1 MDVLAHH
8 NEARQFKNDVKKGV
22 RAGKVGQNSD
32 YASTFYRNSDNSK
45 IGKKY
50 YQAVMK
56 ERNRRA
62 TVAAVVA
69 SGAATAGAAW
79 LASR

>member
-1 MDVLAHH
+1 MLIEFRTTKLD
-8 NEARQFKNDVKKGV
+8 RTDVKKGV
-22 RAGKVGQNSD
+22 RTGKVGQNSD
-32 YASTFYRNSDNSK
+32 YASTFYRNSDNTK
-45 IGKKY
+45 VGKRY

-62 TVAAVVA
+62 TVATVAA
-69 SGAATAGAAW
+69 SGVAAAGVAW